1 MDYVSKIC
9 KDAFFH
15 ARADLNNYCLR
26 DILKEK
32 NLFPVNLK
40 TRK

>member
-9 KDAFFH
+9 KDVFFH
-15 ARADLNNYCLR
+15 PRADLNNYCLR

-32 NLFPVNLK
+32 NLLPVNLK
-40 TRK
+40 IRK